1 MVRKQLY
8 LEERQE
14 RALKR
19 RAAETGLS
27 EAELVRQALDA
38 ALEAAPA
45 VVLGRPGRAEAL
57 DRLRATW
64 SAGRSRLTEPFDR
77 AALYDER
84 LAHLARP

>member
-8 LEERQE
+8 LEERHE

-38 ALEAAPA
+38 ALA
-45 VVLGRPGRAEAL
+45 VRARTVSRPGRADAL
-57 DRLRATW
+57 ERLHATW
-64 SAGRSRLTEPFDR
+64 VMAQSQLVEPFDR
-77 AALYDER
+77 SALYDER
-84 LAHLARP
+84 LKDVTEHP